1 MYNLLISLAIG
12 LIIGVPVALFSPLGV
27 WGGLFFFIIL
37 TTISFLVITRI
48 IMKKVA
54 AIMEVVQK
62 DLQANRP
69 EKAIKVLES
78 ALIYAPWQYYMK
90 GQIRSQIGMI
100 HFLRRDFSTAFEFL
114 KDGFIRNWAAM
125 GMLAVTYMKKNKT
138 SLMSETFDKALAANR
153 KEPMLWNLY
162 AYCLEET
169 GQHSKAIETMEKGL
183 KKSGKNDI
191 LTANLSLLRDNKKMK
206 MMEWG
211 ELWYQFHL
219 EKTGNLVR
227 EQTRAVQG
235 RRKMVMR

>member
-1 MYNLLISLAIG
+1 MYNTLISLAIG
-12 LIIGVPVALFSPLGV
+12 LISGILVAFSPLGP
-27 WGGLFFFIIL
+27 WGGAIVGLILMAASFFV
-37 TTISFLVITRI
+37 STRI
-48 IMKKVA
+48 IMNKVA
-54 AIMEVVQK
+54 AIMEIVQK

-78 ALIYAPWQYYMK
+78 ALVYAPWQIYLK

-114 KDGFIRNWAAM
+114 KEGFIRNWPAM
-125 GMLAVTYMKKNKT
+125 GMLAVTYMKKNKP
-138 SLMSETFDKALAANR
+138 SLMIDAFEKAVAANK

-169 GQHSKAIETMEKGL
+169 AQHEKAIGVMEKGL
-183 KKSGKNDI
+183 KKAGSNDI
-191 LTANLSLLRDNKKMK
+191 LKANLVLLREGKKMK

-219 EKTGNLVR
+219 EKTGNLVK

-235 RRKMVMR
+235 RRKMTMR

>member
-1 MYNLLISLAIG
+1 MYNLLISLGIG
-12 LIIGVPVALFSPLGV
+12 LIAGALVGLSPLGL
-27 WGGLFFFIIL
+27 WGGLATGLLVTATTFF
-37 TTISFLVITRI
+37 VIARI
-48 IMKKVA
+48 VVKKIT

-78 ALIYAPWQYYMK
+78 ALVYAPWQFYVK
-90 GQIRSQIGMI
+90 GQVRSQIGMI
-100 HFLRRDFSTAFEFL
+100 HFLRRDFTTAFEFL
-114 KDGFIRNWAAM
+114 KDGFFRNWAGM
-125 GMLAVTYMKKNKT
+125 GMLAVTYMKRSKK
-138 SLMSETFDKALAANR
+138 SLMVDTFEKAVAANR

-169 GQHSKAIETMEKGL
+169 GEHDKAIATMEKGL
-183 KKSGKNDI
+183 KKVGEHEI
-191 LTANLSLLRDNKKMK
+191 LKANLALLREGKKMK

-219 EKTGNLVR
+219 EKTGTLIKQ
-227 EQTRAVQG
+227 QTKAMQG

>member
-12 LIIGVPVALFSPLGV
+12 LIAGGLVAFSPLGI
-27 WGGLFFFIIL
+27 WGGVVVC
-37 TTISFLVITRI
+37 FLVITATFVISTRI
-48 IMKKVA
+48 VMKKVS
-54 AIMEVVQK
+54 AIMDVVQK

-78 ALIYAPWQYYMK
+78 ALVYTPWQFYLK
-90 GQIRSQIGMI
+90 EQIRSQIGMI
-100 HFLRRDFSTAFEFL
+100 HFLRRDFSTAFDFL
-114 KDGFIRNWAAM
+114 KEGFIRNWPAM
-125 GMLAVTYMKKNKT
+125 GMLAVTYMKKNKST
-138 SLMSETFDKALAANR
+138 LMIDAFEKAVAANK

-169 GQHSKAIETMEKGL
+169 GQHGKAVETMEKGMKKTGGNETL
-183 KKSGKNDI
+183 K
-191 LTANLSLLRDNKKMK
+191 TNLALLRDNKKMK

-219 EKTGNLVR
+219 EKTGNLIR

-235 RRKMVMR
+235 RRKMPMR

>member
-12 LIIGVPVALFSPLGV
+12 LISGGLVAFSPLGI
-27 WGGLFFFIIL
+27 WGGAIVCLLVIAAAFII
-37 TTISFLVITRI
+37 STRI
-48 IMKKVA
+48 VMKKVS
-54 AIMEVVQK
+54 AIMDVVQK

-78 ALIYAPWQYYMK
+78 ALVYTPWQFYLK

-114 KDGFIRNWAAM
+114 KEGFIRNWPAM
-125 GMLAVTYMKKNKT
+125 GMLAVTYMKKSKST
-138 SLMSETFDKALAANR
+138 LMIDTFEKAVAANK

-169 GQHSKAIETMEKGL
+169 GQHSKAVEVMEKGL
-183 KKSGKNDI
+183 KKSGANDI
-191 LTANLSLLRDNKKMK
+191 LKTNLALLREGKKMK

-219 EKTGNLVR
+219 EKTGNLVK

-235 RRKMVMR
+235 RRKMPMR

>member
-12 LIIGVPVALFSPLGV
+12 LISGGLVALSPLGL
-27 WGGLFFFIIL
+27 WGGALVFLLVSVAAIFFA
-37 TTISFLVITRI
+37 TRI
-48 IMKKVA
+48 VMKKVT

-78 ALIYAPWQYYMK
+78 ALVYAPWQFYLK

-100 HFLRRDFSTAFEFL
+100 HFLRRDFATAFEFL
-114 KDGFIRNWAAM
+114 KEGFIRNWPAM
-125 GMLAVTYMKKNKT
+125 GMLAVTYMKKNKS
-138 SLMSETFDKALAANR
+138 SLMIDAFEKAVSANK

-169 GQHSKAIETMEKGL
+169 DQHGKAIEIMEKGL
-183 KKSGKNDI
+183 KKTGGNDI
-191 LTANLSLLRDNKKMK
+191 LKANLALLREGKKMK
-206 MMEWG
+206 MKEWG

-219 EKTGNLVR
+219 EKTGNLVK
-227 EQTRAVQG
+227 EQTRAMQG
-235 RRKMVMR
+235 RRKIPMR

>member
-1 MYNLLISLAIG
+1 MYSLLISLAIG
-12 LIIGVPVALFSPLGV
+12 LVTGILVAFTPLGI
-27 WGGLFFFIIL
+27 WGGILLFLIFTAASFFF
-37 TTISFLVITRI
+37 FTRFF
-48 IMKKVA
+48 MKKLTA
-54 AIMEVVQK
+54 LMEVVQK

-78 ALIYAPWQYYMK
+78 ALVYAPWQIYLK

-100 HFLRRDFSTAFEFL
+100 HFLRRDFATAFEFL
-114 KDGFIRNWAAM
+114 KEGFIRNWPAM

-138 SLMSETFDKALAANR
+138 SLMVDAFEKAVAANK

-169 GQHSKAIETMEKGL
+169 GQHNKAIEIMEKGL
-183 KKSGKNDI
+183 KKAGSNEI
-191 LTANLSLLRDNKKMK
+191 LKSNLSLLRDGKRMK

-219 EKTGNLVR
+219 EKTGNLVK

-235 RRKMVMR
+235 RRKMPMR

>member
-12 LIIGVPVALFSPLGV
+12 LISGVLVAMSPLGP
-27 WGGLFFFIIL
+27 WGGAVVCLLLMISSFII
-37 TTISFLVITRI
+37 STRI
-48 IMKKVA
+48 VMKKVS
-54 AIMEVVQK
+54 AIMDVVQK

-78 ALIYAPWQYYMK
+78 ALVYTKWQFYLK
-90 GQIRSQIGMI
+90 GQVRSQIGMI

-114 KDGFIRNWAAM
+114 KEGFIRNWPAM
-125 GMLAVTYMKKNKT
+125 GMLAVTYMKKSKST
-138 SLMSETFDKALAANR
+138 LMVDTFEKAVAANK

-162 AYCLEET
+162 AYCLEEA
-169 GQHSKAIETMEKGL
+169 GQHAKAIEVMEKGIKKAGENEIL
-183 KKSGKNDI
+183 K
-191 LTANLSLLRDNKKMK
+191 ANLALLRDGKKMK

-219 EKTGNLVR
+219 EKTGNLIK
-227 EQTRAVQG
+227 EQSRAVQG